1 MYSFVPSSTFSL
13 LHKYYGEWLDGLE
26 KPENL
31 DEQYSELVKLNERY
45 LKSRNPNDWKLIC
58 ERSNASQAIALRVL
72 REEAFVC
79 ASASAFGQ
87 WVSRSDAKRIEKH
100 RLDAMR
106 YFGER
111 R

>member
-1 MYSFVPSSTFSL
+1 MYRFVPSSTFL
-13 LHKYYGEWLDGLE
+13 LLYKYYGEWLDGLD

-31 DEQYSELVKLNERY
+31 DEQYNELVKLNERY
-45 LKSRNPNDWKLIC
+45 LKSRNPNDWNLIC

-72 REEAFVC
+72 REEALVC

-87 WVSRSDAKRIEKH
+87 WVSRSEAKRIEKH
-100 RLDAMR
+100 RQDAMR